1 MQLFTACSK
10 EDKTKSDVK
19 TFIEQVQ
26 NNKYLESNLPNF
38 TPDAIPILL
47 ERANDFREIENFP
60 VNPASSHGFS
70 KKTIGECL
78 LWTIEHIR
86 LHYGNYNNGYQFP
99 SLIPVLFNSSDEL
112 HYDLSISQLTE
123 AVKLYSVWWNANTNT
138 NFEELR
144 LINPLVSS
152 SFKWR

>member
-26 NNKYLESNLPNF
+26 NNKYLESNLPHF
-38 TPDAIPILL
+38 TPDAIPVLL
-47 ERANDFREIENFP
+47 EYANDFREIENFP
-60 VNPASSHGFS
+60 VNPASSQGFS

-86 LHYGNYNNGYQFP
+86 LHYGKYNNGYQFP
-99 SLIPVLFNSSDEL
+99 SLIPELFNSSDEL
-112 HYDLSISQLTE
+112 HYDLSISQLKE
-123 AVKLYSVWWNANTNT
+123 AVKLYSEWWNANTNT
-138 NFEELR
+138 NFDGLR
-144 LINPLVSS
+144 LINPLEGSG
-152 SFKWR
+152 FKWR